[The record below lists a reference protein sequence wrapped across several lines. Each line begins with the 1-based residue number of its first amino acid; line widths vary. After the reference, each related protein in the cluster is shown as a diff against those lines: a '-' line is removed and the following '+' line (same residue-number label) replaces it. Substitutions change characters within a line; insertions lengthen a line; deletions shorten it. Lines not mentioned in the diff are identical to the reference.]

1 MKIIFLTVGKKGGI
15 TDEGVSEYVKRLQK
29 YTSIERVILPSSDKK
44 KENEAILK
52 YISDND
58 FVVVLDENGKELST
72 IELAGFLEKKMISGE
87 KKIVFV
93 VGGAYGLDE
102 TVIKRANI
110 VWSLSKLTFPHE
122 IAWFVLAES
131 VYRAFTVIK
140 GESYHH
146 A

>member
-15 TDEGVSEYVKRLQK
+15 TDEGVSEYVRRLQK
-29 YTSIERVILPSSDKK
+29 YTTVERVVLPSSDKK
-44 KENEAILK
+44 KENEAVLK
-52 YISDND
+52 YLSDED
-58 FVVVLDENGKELST
+58 FVVTLDEKGKEFST
-72 IELAGFLEKKMISGE
+72 IELASFLEKKMISGE

-93 VGGAYGLDE
+93 VGGAYGLSED
-102 TVIKRANI
+102 IINRADI

-122 IAWFVLAES
+122 IAWLILTET

-140 GESYHH
+140 SESYHH

>member
-29 YTSIERVILPSSDKK
+29 YIPVERVVLPSSDKK

-52 YISDND
+52 YLSDED
-58 FVVVLDENGKELST
+58 FVVTLDEKGKEFST
-72 IELAGFLEKKMISGE
+72 IELASFLEKKMISGE
-87 KKIVFV
+87 KRVVFV
-93 VGGAYGLDE
+93 VGGAYGLDVS
-102 TVIKRANI
+102 VINGADM

-122 IAWFVLAES
+122 IAWLILAES